1 VKITG
6 ATKID
11 SSSIVTEQVEQQQ
24 KQPTGL
30 PACDSSEKNKEMMV
44 EVGSIA
50 SSGTTTP
57 DATSVEVTPVTGVME
72 HDQTQ
77 EVADGVLAQDNM
89 PALDDSM
96 NDADLLDLLVD
107 TLDGEFD
114 PNLLV

>member
-11 SSSIVTEQVEQQQ
+11 SSSVVEHVEQQQ

-30 PACDSSEKNKEMMV
+30 PVCDSLEKNKEEMV

-50 SSGTTTP
+50 NGGTSP
-57 DATSVEVTPVTGVME
+57 DAAPVEVTPVTEVME
-72 HDQTQ
+72 QDQTQ
-77 EVADGVLAQDNM
+77 EVMDVVLAQDNLST
-89 PALDDSM
+89 LDDSM

-114 PNLLV
+114 PNLLI